1 MMISGIGVTVDVGRA
16 PQQLATVDDVLR
28 SVWWDRF
35 GPRARSIIE
44 REQNR
49 HFTQQS
55 GPNGEAWPPLSALT
69 LEISAGKAAARI
81 ASGEQKTARVRRT
94 GGSKILMDSG
104 LLRRSVTTGG
114 PGSVRRQSKTTIDIG
129 TRVPYAARHQF
140 GGEFPTTPRQR
151 GYLSYLLGRRF
162 TAGTIH
168 TPARPFLGIGAAR
181 PALSAAGRT
190 LLNRLMRGGS

>member
-1 MMISGIGVTVDVGRA
+1 MISGIGVTVDVGRA
-16 PQQLATVDDVLR
+16 PQQLATVDEALR
-28 SVWWDRF
+28 VVWWARF

-44 REQNR
+44 REQAR

-55 GPNGEAWPPLSALT
+55 GPNGEAWPPLGPLS

-81 ASGEQKTARVRRT
+81 ASGEQKFARVRRT
-94 GGSKILMDSG
+94 GKSRLLMDSG

-114 PGSVRRQSKTTIDIG
+114 SGGVRRQSKSRLEVG